1 MRKGGVNL
9 SQNRNQENKMSNS
22 LIKELGSAYI
32 RYSSTMQDDSFSLEA
47 QLRQIKARAVQ
58 DGVEIV
64 KVYADPATSAY
75 SQKHRP
81 GIEAMLTDAK
91 RGLFKYVYVHKLDRL
106 ARRLEWA
113 IEIVKKLQSAD
124 VTLRSV
130 EQKFDLDTPDG
141 KLMFVLLGSLGEFY
155 SDNLSQETGK
165 GKHERAFQG
174 YHNNQVPWG
183 YKSELVGIKKQAVPD
198 PNTQEIVK
206 QMFERYATG
215 LYYDQEIA
223 DWLTD
228 LGHLTPR
235 GKSFTKDTVREM
247 LLNKFY
253 LGLTNY
259 NGRHGHK
266 GKRQEKDRVWIKGV
280 HPPLISEELF
290 EKCLKV
296 RTSRRRMMNSNQ
308 KTFRIYFL
316 AGIITCSEC
325 KRRLRAQSANAGQY
339 YREVSRLVGGRCVH
353 SGRSVRSELV
363 DSNISQIME
372 NLVLPQNWQEELE
385 KSLNRNKDSFDPQ
398 KERDR
403 IKNDLR
409 RMREA
414 YKRGLYEGDEPTFWN
429 EVERSQAKLSE
440 LEQVAPKEIHQA
452 GQVLATIQT
461 AWKAATTEEK
471 RELCKVILKNVE
483 FDFSSN
489 KISRIVP
496 HSEYRVLFQMI
507 PDIQDKLGE

>member
-1 MRKGGVNL
+1 MNNNHL
-9 SQNRNQENKMSNS
+9 ET
-22 LIKELGSAYI
+22 GSAYI
-32 RYSSTMQDDSFSLEA
+32 RYSSTMQDDSFSLDA
-47 QLRQIKARAVQ
+47 QLRQIKIRAAS

-64 KVYADPATSAY
+64 KVYSDPATSAY
-75 SQKHRP
+75 SKKNRP
-81 GIEAMLTDAK
+81 GLEAMLADAK
-91 RGLFKYVYVHKLDRL
+91 RGLFKFAYVHKLDRL
-106 ARRLEWA
+106 SRRLEWA
-113 IEIVKKLQSAD
+113 LEIVKILQNAG

-141 KLMFVLLGSLGEFY
+141 KLLFAMLGSLGEFF

-165 GKHERAFQG
+165 GKLERATQG

-183 YKSELVGIKKQAVPD
+183 YKSELVGVKKQAVPD

-206 QMFERYATG
+206 QMFERYSTG

-228 LGHLTPR
+228 LGHITSR
-235 GKSFTKDTVREM
+235 GRTFTKDTVREM

-266 GKRQEKDRVWIKGV
+266 GKRHEKDRVWIKGI
-280 HPPLISEELF
+280 HSPLISKELF

-296 RTSRRRMMNSNQ
+296 RASRRRMMNSKQ
-308 KTFRIYFL
+308 KTFRVYFL
-316 AGIITCSEC
+316 TGIITCNAC
-325 KRRLRAQSANAGQY
+325 KRRLRAQSAKTGQY
-339 YREVSRLVGGRCVH
+339 YREVSRLVGGRCIH
-353 SGRSVRSELV
+353 SGKSVRSVLV
-363 DSNISQIME
+363 DESISQTME

-385 KSLNRNKDSFDPQ
+385 KSLMRNKDSFDPQ

-414 YKRGLYEGDEPTFWN
+414 YKRGLYDGDEPTFWN
-429 EVERSQAKLSE
+429 EVEKVQAKLNE
-440 LEQVAPKEIHQA
+440 LEQVAPKEVHQA
-452 GQVLATIQT
+452 GQVLVTLQA

-483 FDFSSN
+483 FDFSKNEIS
-489 KISRIVP
+489 KITP
-496 HSEYRVLFQMI
+496 HPEYQILFRMI
-507 PDIQDKLGE
+507 PEIQSKLGEL